1 MDEENEKT
9 TKEQKIEPLIIRHNT
24 TYLNAALDALVELNL
39 TKRKTELLTRLNELS
54 EVQNQLEQKEDKVKK
69 SFFNFSGSKK
79 GKKTSNFQDALAESS
94 KTSEEASDIPE
105 NSILDNTVPKAADDI
120 AHANKATKKIA
131 NQGRNMQLKS
141 KISKWNFNTNGTL
154 NLLILLY
161 GICLLVIAFAI
172 AYSLMVFG

>member
-39 TKRKTELLTRLNELS
+39 TKRKTELLRRLNELS
-54 EVQNQLEQKEDKVKK
+54 EGQHQLEQKEDKVKK
-69 SFFNFSGSKK
+69 SFFNFSGGKK

-94 KTSEEASDIPE
+94 KTSQEVSEMPE
-105 NSILDNTVPKAADDI
+105 NSVLDNTVPKATDDI
-120 AHANKATKKIA
+120 AHAKKATKNIA
-131 NQGRNMQLKS
+131 NQARNMQLKS

-161 GICLLVIAFAI
+161 GVCLLVIAFAI
-172 AYSLMVFG
+172 AYSLIVYG

>member
-1 MDEENEKT
+1 MEEENEKT

-54 EVQNQLEQKEDKVKK
+54 EGQHQLEQKEDKVKK
-69 SFFNFSGSKK
+69 SFFNFSGGKK
-79 GKKTSNFQDALAESS
+79 GKKTSNFQDALAENS
-94 KTSEEASDIPE
+94 KTSQEVSEIPE
-105 NSILDNTVPKAADDI
+105 NPVLDNTVPKATSDI
-120 AHANKATKKIA
+120 AHAKKATKNIA
-131 NQGRNMQLKS
+131 NQVRNMQLKS

-161 GICLLVIAFAI
+161 GVCLLVIAFAI
-172 AYSLMVFG
+172 AYSLIVYG

>member
-1 MDEENEKT
+1 MEEAHKIIA
-9 TKEQKIEPLIIRHNT
+9 KEQKVEPLIIRHNT

-54 EVQNQLEQKEDKVKK
+54 ERQHQLEQKEDKVKK

-79 GKKTSNFQDALAESS
+79 GNKTSNFKDALAEST
-94 KTSEEASDIPE
+94 KTSEEASEIPE
-105 NSILDNTVPKAADDI
+105 SSVLDNTVPKAAENINRDR
-120 AHANKATKKIA
+120 KGTKKIA

-141 KISKWNFNTNGTL
+141 KISNWNFNTNGTL

-161 GICLLVIAFAI
+161 GVCLLVIAFAI

>member
-1 MDEENEKT
+1 MEEANEII

-54 EVQNQLEQKEDKVKK
+54 EGQHQLEQKEDKVKK
-69 SFFNFSGSKK
+69 SFFNFSNRKK
-79 GKKTSNFQDALAESS
+79 GNKTSNFKDALAESP
-94 KTSEEASDIPE
+94 KTSEETLETSG
-105 NSILDNTVPKAADDI
+105 NSVLDNTVPEASDDI
-120 AHANKATKKIA
+120 ISANKATKKIS
-131 NQGRNMQLKS
+131 NQGRSMQLKS

-161 GICLLVIAFAI
+161 GVCLLVIAFAI
-172 AYSLMVFG
+172 AYSLMVYG

>member
-1 MDEENEKT
+1 MEETSEII

-54 EVQNQLEQKEDKVKK
+54 EGQRQFEQKEDKVKK
-69 SFFNFSGSKK
+69 SFFNFSNRKK
-79 GKKTSNFQDALAESS
+79 GNKTSNFKDALAESP
-94 KTSEEASDIPE
+94 KTSEEALETSE
-105 NSILDNTVPKAADDI
+105 NSVLQHTVPEASDDI
-120 AHANKATKKIA
+120 IRANKATKKIA
-131 NQGRNMQLKS
+131 NQGRNMRLKS

-161 GICLLVIAFAI
+161 GVCLLVIAFAI
-172 AYSLMVFG
+172 AYSLIVYG